1 MHVQDVPLLSSFLLT
16 SMEEVKGG
24 QTEMGGERK
33 QGGQHSE
40 VEPLPPLSLLMRTTA
55 MVSAG
60 W

>member
-24 QTEMGGERK
+24 QTERK

-40 VEPLPPLSLLMRTTA
+40 VPPLSLLMRTTA